1 MTNNNSR
8 RKAKLQV
15 SKSKG
20 WKNKVEY
27 PLLVNNEVKKTIIW
41 SHFVQY
47 TAAGLSVQT
56 YRLNSLYDPD
66 ESGAGTQPVGFD
78 EIMQI
83 YEYYRVEKVR
93 CHIEA
98 VNAGSAA
105 IIAIMPNR
113 SSTDPTQITA
123 MAANNGGRSKMIAG
137 TYGQNKAVFDFEIDI
152 KDYLG
157 LKMNIGDDLNGTT
170 SASPA
175 RTVFLHIGMEEI
187 DLSAKDISLFCKFE
201 FKTKFLSPLA
211 LNNS

>member
-1 MTNNNSR
+1 
-8 RKAKLQV
+8 
-15 SKSKG
+15 
-20 WKNKVEY
+20 
-27 PLLVNNEVKKTIIW
+27 
-41 SHFVQY
+41 
-47 TAAGLSVQT
+47 
-56 YRLNSLYDPD
+56 LYDPD
-66 ESGAGTQPVGFD
+66 ETGAGTQPVGFD

-83 YEYYRVEKVR
+83 YEYFRVEKVR

-170 SASPA
+170 AGNPA
-175 RTVFLHIGMEEI
+175 RTVFLHIGMEEV
-187 DLSAKDISLFCKFE
+187 DLSAKDISLFCRFE
-201 FKTKFLSPLA
+201 YKTKFLSPLA